1 MSTTNDQIETE
12 RPQSRLP
19 HDPQPESSVDLPGEA
34 EFRDFQIEAPKPP
47 WRLKLDPP
55 LEYDGQKY
63 PELIFDFD
71 SLIAKDFVRAER
83 TFTRIYKPDKNE
95 TAVLPEMHHDYH
107 IVLAAQ
113 VADVPIGVIY
123 KLPRRYYMP
132 VRLEALKA
140 CGSSPE
146 EQEKAV

>member
-1 MSTTNDQIETE
+1 MTTTNDQTETE
-12 RPQSRLP
+12 RPLSRLP
-19 HDPQPESSVDLPGEA
+19 HNNLPQSEPSVDLPTEY
-34 EFRDFQIEAPKPP
+34 RDFQIEAPKSP

-55 LEYDGQKY
+55 LEYDGEKY
-63 PELIFDFD
+63 HELIFDFD

-83 TFTRIYKPDKNE
+83 TFNRIYKPDKNE
-95 TAVLPEMHHDYH
+95 SAVLPEMHHDYH

-140 CGSSPE
+140 CGSSPDE
-146 EQEKAV
+146 EKV

>member
-1 MSTTNDQIETE
+1 MSTTNDQVGIEPHSGVETN
-12 RPQSRLP
+12 RLHEVEP
-19 HDPQPESSVDLPGEA
+19 SVDLPQAEA
-34 EFRDFQIEAPKPP
+34 EFREFQIEAPKPP
-47 WRLKLDPP
+47 WRLKLNPP
-55 LEYDGQKY
+55 VEYDGTKY

-83 TFTRIYKPDKNE
+83 TFNRIYKPDKNE

-146 EQEKAV
+146 EEKV